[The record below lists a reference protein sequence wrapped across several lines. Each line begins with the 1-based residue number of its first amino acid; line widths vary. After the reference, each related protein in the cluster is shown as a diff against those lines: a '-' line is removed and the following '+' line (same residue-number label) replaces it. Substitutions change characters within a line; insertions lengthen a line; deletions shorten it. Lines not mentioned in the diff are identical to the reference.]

1 MFILLIFLNCCL
13 RRLTE
18 ASLSLWFEKV
28 MGSICCWTTIVV
40 GTILW
45 LIMWCFADA
54 FCLLRPP
61 AEWWQGRSP
70 WGTLG
75 INAMLIGEH
84 LWWDLSNS
92 PVCGLLLLYL
102 RGLNSLPSGSTT
114 NFFLFRSSTTTAT
127 DTECFVCLSGLFWL
141 VWGNVFHDND
151 VLKTEA
157 FFLCVFRVQTTTLV
171 KTILV
176 YTDPRERCILLRGQ

>member
-1 MFILLIFLNCCL
+1 MFILQIFLNCCL

-40 GTILW
+40 GTIVW

-84 LWWDLSNS
+84 LWWDLSK
-92 PVCGLLLLYL
+92 VCGLLLLYL
-102 RGLNSLPSGSTT
+102 RGLNSFPSGSTT
-114 NFFLFRSSTTTAT
+114 NFFYLDLQLQGQIQNVLCVSVA
-127 DTECFVCLSGLFWL
+127 CFDWSGGTFSRQRCT
-141 VWGNVFHDND
+141 
-151 VLKTEA
+151 KTET
-157 FFLCVFRVQTTTLV
+157 FFLCFFHAQTTTLV
-171 KTILV
+171 KTIPV
-176 YTDPRERCILLRGQ
+176 YTDPRKRCILLRGQ